1 MIRKRWMAVAGLV
14 LAAAAACEDPTTVTT
29 ADLYGLWGAVAMVY
43 TSQADGAVQSDLLI
57 SEGATYSIELV
68 SDGTYAS
75 QLTRP
80 SLPTLSESGTFEVL
94 SGRLVLSPSGGAD
107 RILALEFNQSLL
119 TAREAD
125 TEWDFDQDGAMEPA
139 SLEMVLDRF

>member
-1 MIRKRWMAVAGLV
+1 MAGAGLV
-14 LAAAAACEDPTTVTT
+14 LAAAAGCEDPTTVTS
-29 ADLYGLWGAVAMVY
+29 ADLYGLWGAVAMAY
-43 TSQADGAVQSDLLI
+43 TSQADGAVKSDLLI

-68 SDGTYAS
+68 SDGTYHS

-80 SLPTLSESGTFEVL
+80 SFPTLAESGTFEVRR
-94 SGRLVLSPSGGAD
+94 GRLVLSPSD
-107 RILALEFNQSLL
+107 RAERTLAVEFNQSLL

-125 TEWDFDQDGAMEPA
+125 TEWDFDQDGTMEPA

>member
-1 MIRKRWMAVAGLV
+1 MAVAALV
-14 LAAAAACEDPTTVTT
+14 LATAAGCEDPTMVTA

-43 TSQADGAVQSDLLI
+43 TSQADGAVESDLLT

-68 SDGTYAS
+68 SDGTYSS

-80 SLPTLSESGTFEVL
+80 SFPVLSESGTFEVR

-107 RILALEFNQSLL
+107 RTLALEFNRSLL

-125 TEWDFDQDGAMEPA
+125 TEWDFDQDGTPEPA
-139 SLEMVLDRF
+139 WLEIVLDRF

>member
-1 MIRKRWMAVAGLV
+1 MIRKLGMTAAGLLV
-14 LAAAAACEDPTTVTT
+14 LAAPGCDDPATVRT

-43 TSQADGAVQSDLLI
+43 TSQANPAIESDLLR

-68 SDGTYAS
+68 SDGTYTS

-80 SLPTLSESGTFEVL
+80 SLPTSTESGSYEVRD
-94 SGRLVLSPSGGAD
+94 GRLILSPIGGGD
-107 RILALEFNQSLL
+107 RTLSLEFNRSLL

-125 TEWDFDQDGAMEPA
+125 TAWDFDQDGTTEPA